1 MIKEIKDVCK
11 CFGLSG
17 RRRYK
22 DMRYCL
28 QVAYK
33 QKFQRYFTKM
43 AKLWY
48 KIMMEVKIL
57 KGNVNM
63 E

>member
-1 MIKEIKDVCK
+1 MFRSERAETVQRHEILLT
-11 CFGLSG
+11 G
-17 RRRYK
+17 
-22 DMRYCL
+22 CL
-28 QVAYK
+28 QAVFLE
-33 QKFQRYFTKM
+33 KFKRKKKKM

>member
-1 MIKEIKDVCK
+1 MFRSERVETERRHEILLT
-11 CFGLSG
+11 G
-17 RRRYK
+17 
-22 DMRYCL
+22 CL
-28 QVAYK
+28 QAVFLE
-33 QKFQRYFTKM
+33 KFQRYFTKM